1 MLKSLFKKKEVQDE
15 DGEVIVKVS
24 ENELKASI
32 YVKGPTGVG
41 YEPTMYDAYNVIKKK
56 GITFGL
62 DDNLLLK
69 IFENKAFNR
78 EFVIAKGK
86 KFIPTKQGKIKYY
99 FKINPDLKPLEDK
112 KGNLDYKN
120 VKLIQ
125 NVNKGDKLCEFIP
138 PEKGTPGKTVTG
150 KKIQPEDIREI
161 KIPSGV
167 NIEKDPNNENI
178 IISSMDGTVRKFA
191 DIIEVNPVLLI
202 KSDIDFSTGNIE
214 SHIPTKI
221 IGDVRS
227 TFSVNVKKDL
237 EVNGII
243 EDAEIY
249 AGGGIVAKS
258 GIIGKKNGKIV
269 AEGNISAMNC
279 QKMTLISRKDI
290 ILNERVSDS
299 MIIADGK
306 IKIKSRR
313 SEIMRCKIIAKDG
326 VEVRNIGNDNYEP
339 VDVIIGMPGEFFL
352 ERESLSV
359 RLRQLKEAVDRAGK
373 SIKLAHK
380 MQAFKGGVTKARK
393 DTILKLQ
400 QNYSELMKQLND
412 IKEKKERIDVEIKN
426 KMNKNASFIVF
437 SKIFPKVKINICDK
451 KIMTTEENSLIE
463 YKYSDEEIIEIDLKE
478 KYSKLEIQRM
488 MLRG

>member
-1 MLKSLFKKKEVQDE
+1 MLKALFKKKEIQDE
-15 DGEVIVKVS
+15 DGEVIVKLS

-32 YVKGPTGVG
+32 YVKGPSGVG
-41 YEPTMYDAYNVIKKK
+41 YEPTIYDAYNAIKKK
-56 GITFGL
+56 GITYGL

-69 IFENKAFNR
+69 IFENKAFNK
-78 EFVIAKGK
+78 EFVIAEGK

-99 FKINPDLKPLEDK
+99 FKIKPDLKPLEDK

-150 KKIQPEDIREI
+150 KNIQPEDVKEIR
-161 KIPSGV
+161 IPSGV

-178 IISSMDGTVRKFA
+178 IISSMDGTVRKFGN
-191 DIIEVNPVLLI
+191 IIEVNPMLLI
-202 KSDIDFSTGNIE
+202 KSDVDFSTGNIE
-214 SHIPTKI
+214 SHIPTRI
-221 IGDVRS
+221 IGDVKS

-249 AGGGIVAKS
+249 AGGGIVVKS
-258 GIIGKKNGKIV
+258 GIMGKKKGKIV
-269 AEGNISAMNC
+269 AEGDISAMNC
-279 QKMTLISRKDI
+279 QKMTLISRRDI
-290 ILNERVSDS
+290 TLSERVTDS
-299 MIIADGK
+299 LIIADGK

-313 SEIMRCKIIAKDG
+313 SEIMRCEIIAKDG

-339 VDVIIGMPGEFFL
+339 VDVTIGMPGELFL

-359 RLRQLKEAVDRAGK
+359 KIKQLKEAVDRAGK

-380 MQAFKGGVTKARK
+380 MQAFRGGATAVRK
-393 DTILKLQ
+393 DSILKLQ
-400 QNYSELMKQLND
+400 QNYSELVKQLSD
-412 IKEKKERIDVEIKN
+412 VKEKKERIDFEIKN
-426 KMNKNASFIVF
+426 KMNKSASFIVF
-437 SKIFPKVKINICDK
+437 GKIFPKVKINICDK
-451 KIMTTEENSLIE
+451 KIMTTAENSLIE
-463 YKYSDEEIIEIDLKE
+463 YGHSDEGIVETDLKE
-478 KYSKLEIQRM
+478 KYGKFEIQRM
-488 MLRG
+488 ISRG